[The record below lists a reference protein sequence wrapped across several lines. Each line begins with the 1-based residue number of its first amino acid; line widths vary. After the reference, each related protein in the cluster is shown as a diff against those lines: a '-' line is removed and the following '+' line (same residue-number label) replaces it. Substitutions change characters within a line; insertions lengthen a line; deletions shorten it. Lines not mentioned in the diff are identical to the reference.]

1 VGVTRIA
8 SAPPGEAIT
17 VSSAAPTDRPV
28 VTLSTKL
35 YYGVGSVAY
44 GVKDNGFSYM
54 LLLYYN
60 QVLGLP
66 ASWVGA
72 GLMLALIV
80 DAFSDPMVG
89 YLSDNLHSKWGRRH
103 PFMYAAALPTSLAFF
118 FLWNPPAGLSP
129 EQLFAYF
136 ICVAIA
142 VRTCLTFY
150 EIPSTSLVAE
160 LTDDYDVRTS
170 MLSFRYFFGWWGG
183 LTMAVLAYFFLLPQ
197 ESGGV
202 LYTPG
207 YQTYGAIGSV
217 IIFIAI
223 LATAL
228 GTHRHIPNLKA
239 PPPKRPF
246 EMRRTVDE
254 LKETLANRS
263 FLVLFISALFT
274 AMAAGVSTSLN
285 IYFNSFF
292 WELTTDQM
300 GVLNLP
306 YFLSAVVALFFAP
319 QLSMRIGKKYAA
331 LIIAGIAFLAAPL
344 PIALRLLDLFPA
356 NGTDA
361 LFYTLFA
368 FGAVEV
374 TLIITASILISAMVA
389 DVVEES
395 ELATGRRSEGV
406 FFAARSFAQKAVHGI
421 GTFTATLLLTWIDF
435 PSDAKPGEVEPGVL
449 QDLGLVYVPVLMLL
463 YIAAFGFLTGYRI
476 SRESHEGH
484 LERLS
489 SAD

>member
-118 FLWNPPAGLSP
+118 LLWNPPAGLSP

>member
-1 VGVTRIA
+1 
-8 SAPPGEAIT
+8 
-17 VSSAAPTDRPV
+17 
-28 VTLSTKL
+28 
-35 YYGVGSVAY
+35 
-44 GVKDNGFSYM
+44 M

-136 ICVAIA
+136 IGVAIA

-202 LYTPG
+202 LYAPG

-246 EMRRTVDE
+246 AIRRTVDE

-361 LFYTLFA
+361 LFYTLFV

>member
-1 VGVTRIA
+1 M
-8 SAPPGEAIT
+8 
-17 VSSAAPTDRPV
+17 SSAAPTDRPV

>member
-1 VGVTRIA
+1 
-8 SAPPGEAIT
+8 
-17 VSSAAPTDRPV
+17 VSSAVPAPRPA

-35 YYGVGSVAY
+35 YYGFGSVAY

-54 LLLYYN
+54 LLIYYN

-72 GLMLALIV
+72 GLMVALIV
-80 DAFSDPMVG
+80 DAFSDPLVG
-89 YLSDNLHSKWGRRH
+89 YFSDNLHAKWGRRH
-103 PFMYAAALPTSLAFF
+103 PFMYAAALPTTVAFY
-118 FLWNPPAGLSP
+118 FLWNPPGGLSP
-129 EQLFAYF
+129 SELFAYF
-136 ICVAIA
+136 VIVAIA

-183 LTMAVLAYFFLLPQ
+183 LSMAVLAYFFLLPQ
-197 ESGGV
+197 DQGGI
-202 LYTPG
+202 LYAPG
-207 YQTYGAIGSV
+207 YATYGAIGSV

-223 LATAL
+223 LVSAL

-239 PPPKRPF
+239 PPAKRPF
-246 EMRRTVDE
+246 EIKRTVKE
-254 LKETLANRS
+254 LKETLGNRS
-263 FLVLFISALFT
+263 FLVLFVSALFT

-292 WELTTDQM
+292 WELTTVQM
-300 GVLNLP
+300 GTLNLP
-306 YFLSAVVALFFAP
+306 YFLSAGVALFLAP
-319 QLSMRIGKKYAA
+319 KLSLKVGKKYSA
-331 LIIAGIAFLAAPL
+331 LLIAGLAFLAAPL
-344 PIALRLLDLFPA
+344 PILLRLLDLFPA
-356 NGTDA
+356 NGTET

-374 TLIITASILISAMVA
+374 TLIITASILISSMVA

-421 GTFTATLLLTWIDF
+421 GTFSATIILTQIDF
-435 PSDAKPGEVEPGVL
+435 PANAKPGEVEPGVL

-463 YIAAFGFLTGYRI
+463 YVAAFGFLTGYRI
-476 SRESHEGH
+476 SRESHSSH
-484 LERLS
+484 LHELTETDS
-489 SAD
+489 T

>member
-1 VGVTRIA
+1 
-8 SAPPGEAIT
+8 
-17 VSSAAPTDRPV
+17 
-28 VTLSTKL
+28 
-35 YYGVGSVAY
+35 
-44 GVKDNGFSYM
+44 
-54 LLLYYN
+54 
-60 QVLGLP
+60 
-66 ASWVGA
+66 
-72 GLMLALIV
+72 
-80 DAFSDPMVG
+80 
-89 YLSDNLHSKWGRRH
+89 
-103 PFMYAAALPTSLAFF
+103 
-118 FLWNPPAGLSP
+118 
-129 EQLFAYF
+129 
-136 ICVAIA
+136 
-142 VRTCLTFY
+142 
-150 EIPSTSLVAE
+150 
-160 LTDDYDVRTS
+160 
-170 MLSFRYFFGWWGG
+170 
-183 LTMAVLAYFFLLPQ
+183 MAVLAYFFLLPQ

-202 LYTPG
+202 LYAPG

-246 EMRRTVDE
+246 AIRRTVDE

-306 YFLSAVVALFFAP
+306 FFLSAVVALFFAP

-361 LFYTLFA
+361 LFYTLFI

-484 LERLS
+484 LERLG

>member
-1 VGVTRIA
+1 M
-8 SAPPGEAIT
+8 
-17 VSSAAPTDRPV
+17 SSAAPTDRPV

-60 QVLGLP
+60 QVQGLP

>member
-1 VGVTRIA
+1 MTRFA
-8 SAPPGEAIT
+8 TAPPGEVIA
-17 VSSAAPTDRPV
+17 VSSAAPSARPV

-35 YYGVGSVAY
+35 YYGFGSVAY

-72 GLMLALIV
+72 GLMVALIV
-80 DAFSDPMVG
+80 DAFSDPLVG

-103 PFMYAAALPTSLAFF
+103 PFMYAAALPTALAFF
-118 FLWNPPAGLSP
+118 LLWNPPAGLSP
-129 EQLFAYF
+129 EALFAYF
-136 ICVAIA
+136 VGVAIA

-170 MLSFRYFFGWWGG
+170 MLSYRYFFGWWGG
-183 LTMAVLAYFFLLPQ
+183 LSMAVLAYFFLLPQ

-207 YQTYGAIGSV
+207 YQAYGAIGSV
-217 IIFIAI
+217 IILISI
-223 LATAL
+223 LTTAL
-228 GTHRHIPNLKA
+228 GTHRHIPTLKA

-246 EMRRTVDE
+246 EIGRTIEE

-292 WELTTDQM
+292 WELSTDQM

-319 QLSMRIGKKYAA
+319 KLSFRMGKKYAA
-331 LIIAGIAFLAAPL
+331 LLIAGIAFLAAPL

-356 NGTDA
+356 NGTDT
-361 LFYTLFA
+361 LFYTLFV

-435 PSDAKPGEVEPGVL
+435 PSDAQPGEVAPGVL
-449 QDLGLVYVPVLMLL
+449 QELGLVYVPVLMVL
-463 YIAAFGFLTGYRI
+463 YVAAFGFLTGYRI
-476 SRESHEGH
+476 SRASHEGH
-484 LERLS
+484 LERLGTS
-489 SAD
+489 D

>member
-1 VGVTRIA
+1 MSSA
-8 SAPPGEAIT
+8 SAH
-17 VSSAAPTDRPV
+17 SAPA

-35 YYGVGSVAY
+35 YYGFGSVAY

-72 GLMLALIV
+72 GLMCALIV
-80 DAFSDPMVG
+80 DAFSDPLVG

-103 PFMYAAALPTSLAFF
+103 PFMYAAALPTTVAFY
-118 FLWNPPAGLSP
+118 FLWNPPSGLSP
-129 EQLFAYF
+129 GALFAYF
-136 ICVAIA
+136 IAIAIA

-160 LTDDYDVRTS
+160 LTDDYDTRTS

-183 LTMAVLAYFFLLPQ
+183 LSMAVLAYFFLLPQ
-197 ESGGV
+197 ESGGI
-202 LYTPG
+202 LYAPG
-207 YQTYGAIGSV
+207 YQTYGAIGSG
-217 IIFIAI
+217 IILVAI
-223 LATAL
+223 LTTAL
-228 GTHRHIPNLKA
+228 GTHRHIPTLKA
-239 PPPKRPF
+239 PPAKRPF
-246 EMRRTVDE
+246 EIRRTVDE

-263 FLVLFISALFT
+263 FLVLFVSALFT

-300 GVLNLP
+300 GMLNLP
-306 YFLSAVVALFFAP
+306 YFLSAGVALFFAP
-319 QLSMRIGKKYAA
+319 QLSKQIGKKYAA

-344 PIALRLLDLFPA
+344 PIALRLLDWFPA

-361 LFYTLFA
+361 LFYALFA

-374 TLIITASILISAMVA
+374 TLIITASILISSMVA

-406 FFAARSFAQKAVHGI
+406 FFAARSFAQKSVHGI

-435 PSDAKPGEVEPGVL
+435 PSDAKPGEVAPGVL
-449 QDLGLVYVPVLMLL
+449 QDLGLVYVPAVMIL
-463 YIAAFGFLTGYRI
+463 YVAAFGFLTGYRI
-476 SRESHEGH
+476 SRESHQGH
-484 LERLS
+484 LDRLG
-489 SAD
+489 SAE

>member
-54 LLLYYN
+54 LLLYYT

>member
-1 VGVTRIA
+1 M
-8 SAPPGEAIT
+8 
-17 VSSAAPTDRPV
+17 SSAAPTDRPV

-484 LERLS
+484 LERLG